1 MLDSDNNDYTKLY
14 IRRQE
19 QIILEQIKRG
29 IDAEAKFAMISSLT
43 EEIQKEH
50 EETKRQLEVQIDIA
64 NQAANALQSM
74 VQTNKNLESELENL
88 KTKHENLNLQIVEKD
103 RAIGELIVQKD
114 NISNNLNS
122 CVKKTDDLER
132 ELLRQQKEMQDIY
145 EENKELKAKKTIN
158 KKKSIEENDS
168 DF

>member
-132 ELLRQQKEMQDIY
+132 ELLRQQEEMQDIY